1 MSKKSYIFKNF
12 NNYYNRRIIRFNTV
26 PEYISYIEA
35 DTDHRDYAVR
45 GDGQYTTIETGAR
58 MNFAIKDGI
67 NASITY
73 NYDPSQD
80 WQPDYVVITDLD
92 NNIDSR

>member
-26 PEYISYIEA
+26 PEYIQYIEA
-35 DTDHRDYAVR
+35 DTEHRDYAVR
-45 GDGQYTTIETGAR
+45 GDGEYVTIETGAR
-58 MNFAIKDGI
+58 MNFAIRDGI

-73 NYDPSQD
+73 NYAQNQE

-92 NNIDSR
+92 DNIDSR